1 MLNDSLYR
9 IFATNSSSPFSFS
22 DPEEECRRTRFRA
35 AMAQEERR
43 RQATLEEQAY
53 LKKLDK
59 RSPSRLYSEY
69 MKCRRQQ
76 RLYEQA
82 VEERIRQH
90 QRLYKEEM
98 ERRRRFAAAHERK
111 LNMQQQKQK
120 EEANSV
126 RQQEAARRESPRYHI
141 VRSKDGRLY
150 RILMNPSD
158 ECHRNHHEDRGTCL
172 NTKYE
177 QPSAA
182 PILEEDSPS
191 SASSMATSDP
201 SASAKRNEKPVF
213 KNVTFNISINQHGNE
228 KEDSIDSS
236 PSKPRKVKKHSSRK
250 KEKKPSSNRCPIIV
264 GEVEDASDSECED
277 EFGDYFHNRRPA
289 TPGMWIE
296 PVEGLNAWII

>member
-1 MLNDSLYR
+1 MLNDNLYH
-9 IFATNSSSPFSFS
+9 IFATHSSSPFSFS
-22 DPEEECRRTRFRA
+22 DPEEERRRTRFRA

-43 RQATLEEQAY
+43 RQAALEEQAY
-53 LKKLDK
+53 LEELDR
-59 RSPSRLYSEY
+59 RSQRRLYSED
-69 MKCRRQQ
+69 MKRRRQQ

-82 VEERIRQH
+82 TEERIRQH
-90 QRLYKEEM
+90 QRLYEEEM

-111 LNMQQQKQK
+111 LKMQQQKKK
-120 EEANSV
+120 EEANRV
-126 RQQEAARRESPRYHI
+126 RQEAARRASPRYQI
-141 VRSKDGRLY
+141 VRGKDGRLY

-158 ECHRNHHEDRGTCL
+158 ECHRNRHEDRGTCL
-172 NTKYE
+172 DTKYE

-191 SASSMATSDP
+191 SASSMVTSDP
-201 SASAKRNEKPVF
+201 SGSAKKKEKPVF
-213 KNVTFNISINQHGNE
+213 KNVTFNININQHGNE

-236 PSKPRKVKKHSSRK
+236 ASKPTKVKKHSSRK
-250 KEKKPSSNRCPIIV
+250 KEKKPSSNRCPIVV

-277 EFGDYFHNRRPA
+277 EFGDYFHNRRPT